1 MNEDSGFTL
10 IELMIV
16 VAIIGILVAVGIP
29 QYQNYVARSQ
39 VAEGFSL
46 ASGLKTAL
54 AEYHATHGKFPD
66 NGTEAGN
73 SVIGVEAPT
82 SIKGKYVD
90 KVTVDDKGN
99 GTITVLFRSDSYHD
113 GRFLRLT
120 AIPTDGAVSFPCT
133 TDIEEP
139 YRPKDCEEGVETD
152 SDTDLFKIASN
163 SLLGD
168 PITLPDEFDETDID
182 DLLADLTPLPDPTEE
197 KEAWKFEN
205 NNGEDACWDAA
216 FAAGDGKGNGW
227 IVGETVEKNFGVLA
241 VQDYIEAHF
250 LRDEILDQAD
260 YAYIAHWAEFGC
272 RG

>member
-16 VAIIGILVAVGIP
+16 VAIIGILVAVGMP
-29 QYQNYVARSQ
+29 LYQNYVARSQ

-66 NGTEAGN
+66 NDTDDGN

-99 GTITVLFRSDSYHD
+99 GTITVLFRPDSYHN

-120 AIPTDGAVSFPCT
+120 AIATGGAVSFPCT

-168 PITLPDEFDETDID
+168 PIPLPDEFDETDIEEEEEEEEVVEEGPVPWNSI
-182 DLLADLTPLPDPTEE
+182 AD
-197 KEAWKFEN
+197 
-205 NNGEDACWDAA
+205 GDACWNEAY
-216 FAAGDGKGNGW
+216 AGTRDDGNGW
-227 IVGETVEKNFGVLA
+227 VKGKASECL
-241 VQDYIEAHF
+241 
-250 LRDEILDQAD
+250 LDFPFR
-260 YAYIAHWAEFGC
+260 II
-272 RG
+272 

>member
-16 VAIIGILVAVGIP
+16 VAIIGILVAVGMP

-66 NGTEAGN
+66 NDTDKGN
-73 SVIGVEAPT
+73 SVIGVKAPT

-99 GTITVLFRSDSYHD
+99 GTITVPFRPDSYHN

-120 AIPTDGAVSFPCT
+120 AIATGGAVSFPCT

-168 PITLPDEFDETDID
+168 PIPLPDEFDETDIEEEEEEEEVVEED
-182 DLLADLTPLPDPTEE
+182 PVPWNSIAD
-197 KEAWKFEN
+197 
-205 NNGEDACWDAA
+205 GDACWNEAY
-216 FAAGDGKGNGW
+216 AGTRDDGNGW
-227 IVGETVEKNFGVLA
+227 VKGKASECL
-241 VQDYIEAHF
+241 
-250 LRDEILDQAD
+250 LDFPFR
-260 YAYIAHWAEFGC
+260 II
-272 RG
+272 

>member
-16 VAIIGILVAVGIP
+16 VAIIGILVAIGIP

-66 NGTEAGN
+66 NDIDKGN

-120 AIPTDGAVSFPCT
+120 AIATDGAVSFPCT

-139 YRPKDCEEGVETD
+139 YRPKDCKEGSD
-152 SDTDLFKIASN
+152 SELEIISPDISVPVP
-163 SLLGD
+163 D
-168 PITLPDEFDETDID
+168 PIDPGIVAPDITKPIPDPI
-182 DLLADLTPLPDPTEE
+182 PDPTPDLIPWTSG
-197 KEAWKFEN
+197 AGN
-205 NNGEDACWDAA
+205 ACWSPEY
-216 FAAGDGKGNGW
+216 AAGAGKGKGW
-227 IVGETVEKNFGVLA
+227 VVGDANP
-241 VQDYIEAHF
+241 
-250 LRDEILDQAD
+250 
-260 YAYIAHWAEFGC
+260 AYQPQIQVVAAAPYWVGDVSLYGC
-272 RG
+272 VGG

>member
-16 VAIIGILVAVGIP
+16 VAIIGILVAVGMP

-54 AEYHATHGKFPD
+54 AEYYST
-66 NGTEAGN
+66 NGTFPNNGTSEAN
-73 SVIGVEAPT
+73 TVIGVEAAKN
-82 SIKGKYVD
+82 IKGKYVE
-90 KVTVDDKGN
+90 KVTVSDDGV
-99 GTITVLFRSDSYHD
+99 GAITVLFGSLSYHD
-113 GRFLRLT
+113 ERFLRLT
-120 AIPTDGAVSFPCT
+120 AIATDGAVSFPCT

-168 PITLPDEFDETDID
+168 PIPLPDEFDETDIEEEEEEEEVVEE
-182 DLLADLTPLPDPTEE
+182 DPVPWA
-197 KEAWKFEN
+197 EAKASDN
-205 NNGEDACWDAA
+205 ACWNHEYANG
-216 FAAGDGKGNGW
+216 AGSGNGW
-227 IVGETVEKNFGVLA
+227 VVGNTANPLWKTFPKDHNLATDKWGVPPPLGLGGD
-241 VQDYIEAHF
+241 VSNYLCE
-250 LRDEILDQAD
+250 
-260 YAYIAHWAEFGC
+260 
-272 RG
+272 

>member
-16 VAIIGILVAVGIP
+16 VAIIGILVAVGMP
-29 QYQNYVARSQ
+29 LYQNYVARSQ

-66 NGTEAGN
+66 NDTDKGN
-73 SVIGVEAPT
+73 SVIGVEDPT

-99 GTITVLFRSDSYHD
+99 GTITVLFRPDSYYN

-120 AIPTDGAVSFPCT
+120 AIATGGAVSFPCT

-152 SDTDLFKIASN
+152 SDTDLFMIGSN
-163 SLLGD
+163 SLLDD
-168 PITLPDEFDETDID
+168 PILLPDEFDETDID
-182 DLLADLTPLPDPTEE
+182 DLLADPTPLPDPTEE
-197 KEAWKFEN
+197 PAQYSNQQWSPPVRLP
-205 NNGEDACWDAA
+205 AHSAA
-216 FAAGDGKGNGW
+216 APSLGSRLQRMLNPNASLAT
-227 IVGETVEKNFGVLA
+227 ITVTLEVDMRMLPL
-241 VQDYIEAHF
+241 V
-250 LRDEILDQAD
+250 
-260 YAYIAHWAEFGC
+260 WS
-272 RG
+272 

>member
-16 VAIIGILVAVGIP
+16 VAIIGILVAVGMP

-66 NGTEAGN
+66 NDTDKGN
-73 SVIGVEAPT
+73 SVIGVEDPT

-99 GTITVLFRSDSYHD
+99 GTITVLFRPDSYHN

-120 AIPTDGAVSFPCT
+120 AIATDGAVSFPCT

-139 YRPKDCEEGVETD
+139 YRPKDCKEGSGSELIISAHSKRDIRSPDISVPVP
-152 SDTDLFKIASN
+152 
-163 SLLGD
+163 D
-168 PITLPDEFDETDID
+168 PIDPGIVAPDIT
-182 DLLADLTPLPDPTEE
+182 TPIPGPIPW
-197 KEAWKFEN
+197 APGAGN
-205 NNGEDACWDAA
+205 ACWNPEYAA
-216 FAAGDGKGNGW
+216 GAGDGNGW
-227 IVGETVEKNFGVLA
+227 VEGNVATTQTGV
-241 VQDYIEAHF
+241 QS
-250 LRDEILDQAD
+250 QMNS
-260 YAYIAHWAEFGC
+260 YAPSWPLYASVIHNSWCCVAEC
-272 RG
+272 VP

>member
-16 VAIIGILVAVGIP
+16 VAIIGILVAVGMP
-29 QYQNYVARSQ
+29 QYQNYVARNQ

-66 NGTEAGN
+66 NDTDKGN
-73 SVIGVEAPT
+73 SVIGVEDPT

-99 GTITVLFRSDSYHD
+99 GTITVLFRPDSYHN

-120 AIPTDGAVSFPCT
+120 AIATGGAVSFPCT

-168 PITLPDEFDETDID
+168 PIPLPDEFDETDIEEEEEEEEVVEED
-182 DLLADLTPLPDPTEE
+182 PVPWNSIAD
-197 KEAWKFEN
+197 
-205 NNGEDACWDAA
+205 GDACWNEAY
-216 FAAGDGKGNGW
+216 AGTRDDGNGW
-227 IVGETVEKNFGVLA
+227 VKGKASECL
-241 VQDYIEAHF
+241 
-250 LRDEILDQAD
+250 LDFPFR
-260 YAYIAHWAEFGC
+260 II
-272 RG
+272 

>member
-16 VAIIGILVAVGIP
+16 VAIIGILVAVGMP
-29 QYQNYVARSQ
+29 LYQNYVARSQ

-66 NGTEAGN
+66 NDTDKGN
-73 SVIGVEAPT
+73 SVIGVEDPT

-99 GTITVLFRSDSYHD
+99 GTITVLFRPDSYHN

-120 AIPTDGAVSFPCT
+120 AIATGGAVSFPCT

-168 PITLPDEFDETDID
+168 PIPLPDEFDETDIEEEEEEEEVVEED
-182 DLLADLTPLPDPTEE
+182 PVPWNSIAD
-197 KEAWKFEN
+197 
-205 NNGEDACWDAA
+205 GDACWNEAY
-216 FAAGDGKGNGW
+216 AGTRDDGNGW
-227 IVGETVEKNFGVLA
+227 VKGKASECL
-241 VQDYIEAHF
+241 
-250 LRDEILDQAD
+250 LDFPFR
-260 YAYIAHWAEFGC
+260 II
-272 RG
+272 

>member
-16 VAIIGILVAVGIP
+16 VAIIGILVAVGMP

-66 NGTEAGN
+66 NDTDKGN
-73 SVIGVEAPT
+73 SVIGVEDPT

-99 GTITVLFRSDSYHD
+99 GTITVLFRPDSYHN

-120 AIPTDGAVSFPCT
+120 AIATGGAVSFPCT

-168 PITLPDEFDETDID
+168 PIPLPDEFDETDIEEEEEEEEVVEED
-182 DLLADLTPLPDPTEE
+182 PVPWNSIAD
-197 KEAWKFEN
+197 
-205 NNGEDACWDAA
+205 GDACWNEAY
-216 FAAGDGKGNGW
+216 AGTRDDGNGW
-227 IVGETVEKNFGVLA
+227 VKGKASECL
-241 VQDYIEAHF
+241 
-250 LRDEILDQAD
+250 LDFPFR
-260 YAYIAHWAEFGC
+260 II
-272 RG
+272 

>member
-16 VAIIGILVAVGIP
+16 VAIIGILVVVGIP

-54 AEYHATHGKFPD
+54 AEYYST
-66 NGTEAGN
+66 NGTFPNNGTSEAN
-73 SVIGVEAPT
+73 TVIGVEAAKN
-82 SIKGKYVD
+82 IKGKYVE
-90 KVTVDDKGN
+90 KVTVSDDGV
-99 GTITVLFRSDSYHD
+99 GAITVLFGSLSYHD
-113 GRFLRLT
+113 ERFLRLT
-120 AIPTDGAVSFPCT
+120 AIATDGAVSFPCT

-168 PITLPDEFDETDID
+168 PIPLPDEFDETDIEEEEEEEEVVEED
-182 DLLADLTPLPDPTEE
+182 PVPWNSIAD
-197 KEAWKFEN
+197 
-205 NNGEDACWDAA
+205 GDACWNEAY
-216 FAAGDGKGNGW
+216 AGTRDDGNGW
-227 IVGETVEKNFGVLA
+227 VQGKASETFGA
-241 VQDYIEAHF
+241 GGVQDYLKNHLLTEYAD
-250 LRDEILDQAD
+250 RTCCLDKDD
-260 YAYIAHWAEFGC
+260 YWTYSLLDARIQV
-272 RG
+272 

>member
-16 VAIIGILVAVGIP
+16 VAIIGILVAVGMP

-73 SVIGVEAPT
+73 SAIGVEAPE
-82 SIKGKYVD
+82 SIKGKYVEE
-90 KVTVDDKGN
+90 VTVSDDGI
-99 GTITVLFRSDSYHD
+99 GAITVLFGLRSYHN
-113 GRFLRLT
+113 GQFLRLT
-120 AIPTDGAVSFPCT
+120 TIPTDGAVSFPCT

-152 SDTDLFKIASN
+152 SDTDLFKIGSN
-163 SLLGD
+163 SLLDD
-168 PITLPDEFDETDID
+168 PIPLPDEFDETDID
-182 DLLADLTPLPDPTEE
+182 DPAPDPIPWTS
-197 KEAWKFEN
+197 AD
-205 NNGEDACWDAA
+205 GDACWDPS
-216 FAAGDGKGNGW
+216 FVGWVAGKTENTAQGNQTEINRLAGSGW
-227 IVGETVEKNFGVLA
+227 GLWAGVTVDPRWLCE
-241 VQDYIEAHF
+241 
-250 LRDEILDQAD
+250 
-260 YAYIAHWAEFGC
+260 
-272 RG
+272 

>member
-16 VAIIGILVAVGIP
+16 VAIIGILVAVGMP

-54 AEYHATHGKFPD
+54 AEYYST
-66 NGTEAGN
+66 NGTFPNNGTSEAN
-73 SVIGVEAPT
+73 TVIGVEAAKN
-82 SIKGKYVD
+82 IKGKYVE
-90 KVTVDDKGN
+90 KVTVSDDGV
-99 GTITVLFRSDSYHD
+99 GAITVLFGSLSYHD
-113 GRFLRLT
+113 ERFLRLT
-120 AIPTDGAVSFPCT
+120 AIATDGAVSFPCT

-168 PITLPDEFDETDID
+168 PIPLPDEFDETDIEEEEEEEEVVEED
-182 DLLADLTPLPDPTEE
+182 PVPWNSIADR
-197 KEAWKFEN
+197 
-205 NNGEDACWDAA
+205 DACWNEAY
-216 FAAGDGKGNGW
+216 AGTRDDGNGW
-227 IVGETVEKNFGVLA
+227 VKGKASEMFAGLS
-241 VQDYIEAHF
+241 VQDYLKDHF
-250 LRDEILDQAD
+250 MTEYADGTCCLDKSD
-260 YAYIAHWAEFGC
+260 YVLVQTWEEFKC
-272 RG
+272 K